1 MFDSIFSDSITV
13 YTMLIMI
20 ASSILSGILSSFILS
35 FSLKSSKRFFVTTAI
50 MSVTIAIIVAFVNG
64 ENVGLGA
71 GVAIGGAFSL
81 TRFRSAQGSS
91 EELGAILIA
100 SASGIAFGM
109 GYIAYG
115 VIVSVVLSLIMIL
128 VSKVNIFTR
137 KNKVQEK
144 MIKMT
149 IPEDVNYQEVLKDT
163 LEHYTKEYDYVK
175 VKTSDMG
182 SLFKVS
188 IRIVLKNP
196 LEEKEL
202 LDELR
207 EKNGNLEVQLMPYT
221 ENQQTL

>member
-1 MFDSIFSDSITV
+1 MFSSIFTESITI
-13 YTMLIMI
+13 YSMLIMI
-20 ASSILSGILSSFILS
+20 LSSIMTGIISSYILSYAI
-35 FSLKSSKRFFVTTAI
+35 KSSKRFFVATSL
-50 MSVTIAIIVAFVNG
+50 MGVTIAIIVAFVNG

-91 EELGAILIA
+91 EELGAILIS

-115 VIVSVVLSLIMIL
+115 VLISILLSLIML
-128 VSKVNIFTR
+128 VVSKTNLFNTKSKRIEKLV
-137 KNKVQEK
+137 KV
-144 MIKMT
+144 T
-149 IPEDVNYQEVLKDT
+149 IPEDVNYEEVFKDVFESHST
-163 LEHYTKEYDYVK
+163 EYEYIS

-188 IRIVLKNP
+188 IKVILKPNTS
-196 LEEKEL
+196 EKEL

-207 EKNGNLEVQLMPYT
+207 IRNSNLEVQISPYI
-221 ENQQTL
+221 ESNQAL